1 MEKENDMYKEWAQEA
16 YENILD
22 ALDQIK
28 TGHVTILTGDNGTGK
43 SLIRKVLC
51 SSLRNQE
58 NDDTIKIADISMEKR
73 TGLHAGLGGGGVF
86 LRDVEWVATSDN
98 SLSFLYSLLNSAKD
112 RYLVLDEPEL
122 GMSQDLQKSIG
133 IYLSKRIPETMKE
146 NRGMLII
153 THSREFVRSL
163 SVEHVVFVNL
173 QKKSEEEWLNES
185 AKEID
190 LDDFRKK
197 CDALFNLL
205 RDHLKSSR
213 DW

>member
-163 SVEHVVFVNL
+163 SVEHVFVNL

-213 DW
+213 YW